1 MHFSSDDRCPVCYED
16 VSLISLECSHRICSS
31 CKEKLRQRTCP
42 MCRAPIESYQDTLI
56 PADEIEVEVEEVE
69 RRRRRR
75 RRRRWD
81 NRVRQT
87 ASSSQGSASRAIR
100 VRRNRTWS
108 NDSDRQKRNARW

>member
-16 VSLISLECSHRICSS
+16 VSLITLECSHRICSS
-31 CKEKLRQRTCP
+31 CKEKLKQRTCP
-42 MCRAPIESYQDTLI
+42 MCRAPIESYKETLI
-56 PADEIEVEVEEVE
+56 PESEPPEPPEPEPE

-81 NRVRQT
+81 NRVPQ
-87 ASSSQGSASRAIR
+87 SASTNDVSI
-100 VRRNRTWS
+100 RRNRTWS